1 MGSPIYVALAEITM
15 QKIEQLIFS
24 NLPCDVSLWIRYVDD
39 VLAIVPSDQNEILLQ
54 HLNNQNP
61 HIQFTYEKENHFSL
75 PFLDILIN
83 RK

>member
-1 MGSPIYVALAEITM
+1 MGSPISVALAEIIM

-39 VLAIVPSDQNEILLQ
+39 VLATVPSDQNEILLQ

-61 HIQFTYEKENHFSL
+61 HIQFTHEKENHFSL
-75 PFLDILIN
+75 PFLHMLIN